1 MSELLNFP
9 SAALAVPAADIRM
22 LADLLVSMQ
31 QACAQASAMLIAQL
45 DHYDGDPDLEN
56 ATDLE
61 DEHAISNRALFNA
74 ERGPG
79 CAISDATEEDDH
91 SGGDVC
97 DERHD
102 PLDEDRY

>member
-9 SAALAVPAADIRM
+9 ATALAVPAADIRM

-31 QACAQASAMLIAQL
+31 QACAEASVLLIERL
-45 DHYDGDPDLEN
+45 DNYDGDPDLEN
-56 ATDLE
+56 ATD
-61 DEHAISNRALFNA
+61 I
-74 ERGPG
+74 
-79 CAISDATEEDDH
+79 EDDH

-102 PLDEDRY
+102 PLDEDGC